1 MDYLSKEIRYQKFL
15 NRFELY
21 WDNDVVSLSLEDCR
35 NLIPILEEY
44 VK

>member
-1 MDYLSKEIRYQKFL
+1 MNYLSKEICYQEL
-15 NRFELY
+15 AGRFELY